1 MNSQPNHPQSV
12 VYNIN
17 NTNGNNYVNNS
28 ITSTTPGATM
38 AECSKESVES
48 QNEAS
53 ATLSHSCDCRN
64 NVPRS
69 PVMAHPTLTNQIGF
83 DQVKNTRNQDYV
95 QSLNKET
102 VAGMTKA
109 GDVAPITC

>member
-1 MNSQPNHPQSV
+1 MNSQPNNPQSV

-28 ITSTTPGATM
+28 ITAATPGTTM
-38 AECSKESVES
+38 AECSNESAES

-53 ATLSHSCDCRN
+53 ATLSHTCDCRN

-83 DQVKNTRNQDYV
+83 DQVKNACTQDDA
-95 QSLNKET
+95 QSPKNDPST
-102 VAGMTKA
+102 
-109 GDVAPITC
+109 